1 MAIKIYKPSSNGRRN
16 MSVSTFS
23 EITADTPEKT
33 LLRPLH
39 KRGGRN
45 TQGKMT
51 VRHHGGGHKRQYR
64 VIDFKRNK
72 DGIPGRVATIEYD
85 PNRSANIALIHYVD
99 GEKRYILAP
108 KGLKVGQEI
117 ESGENADIKLGNALP
132 LANIPVGTTVHNVEL
147 KPGRGGQLARSAGA
161 AAQVLGHEGKYAL
174 VKMVSGEVRLI
185 LGTCRATVGQVG
197 NVEHELVRVGK
208 AGRSRWLGKRPT
220 VRGTVMNAE
229 DHPHGGGRG
238 RPPIGMPSPLSPWGT
253 PTMGYKTRK
262 HNKPSNKYIVRER
275 KRQLNHWRN
284 AGAAH
289 SERRFINGSQFE
301 K

>member
-229 DHPHGGGRG
+229 DHPHGGGEG
-238 RPPIGMPSPLSPWGT
+238 RTPIGMPSPLSPWGK

-262 HNKPSNKYIVRER
+262 RNKPSNKYIVRER
-275 KRQLNHWRN
+275 KR
-284 AGAAH
+284 
-289 SERRFINGSQFE
+289 
-301 K
+301 

>member
-174 VKMVSGEVRLI
+174 VKMASGEVRLI

-229 DHPHGGGRG
+229 DHPHGGGEG
-238 RPPIGMPSPLSPWGT
+238 RTPIGMPSPLSPWGK

-262 HNKPSNKYIVRER
+262 RNKSSNKYIVRER
-275 KRQLNHWRN
+275 KR
-284 AGAAH
+284 
-289 SERRFINGSQFE
+289 
-301 K
+301 